1 MTTDSSLFDQCVINI
16 LLCACVKFSYSAISQ
31 TLKILVHQA
40 TAKLI
45 FQVKIGIFFS
55 VSQQNLPYFFG
66 YKTGFFS
73 FQNNPKVLDPSC
85 KTDLEL
91 WHCLGRVELV
101 L

>member
-1 MTTDSSLFDQCVINI
+1 MRFYLWDCVTYCFVNLHNGQLYTLSGIE
-16 LLCACVKFSYSAISQ
+16 SQ
-31 TLKILVHQA
+31 TQH
-40 TAKLI
+40 
-45 FQVKIGIFFS
+45 
-55 VSQQNLPYFFG
+55 LPYFLG
-66 YKTGFFS
+66 YKTEFFS

>member
-1 MTTDSSLFDQCVINI
+1 MRRASLSSDNSCYVIF
-16 LLCACVKFSYSAISQ
+16 AVYKHYRIS
-31 TLKILVHQA
+31 
-40 TAKLI
+40 
-45 FQVKIGIFFS
+45 S
-55 VSQQNLPYFFG
+55 VIRR
-66 YKTGFFS
+66 GFFS

>member
-1 MTTDSSLFDQCVINI
+1 MLHI
-16 LLCACVKFSYSAISQ
+16 LCLLTVSE
-31 TLKILVHQA
+31 TVHFVF
-40 TAKLI
+40 T
-45 FQVKIGIFFS
+45 VVS
-55 VSQQNLPYFFG
+55 VLPYFFG

-85 KTDLEL
+85 KMDLEL

>member
-1 MTTDSSLFDQCVINI
+1 MLLKSFWLVVTVVMKRTNGGGRGKDS
-16 LLCACVKFSYSAISQ
+16 LLCNFHKV
-31 TLKILVHQA
+31 
-40 TAKLI
+40 
-45 FQVKIGIFFS
+45 
-55 VSQQNLPYFFG
+55 PYFFG